1 MKRYS
6 NICNVAGMFC
16 LIKLQIANLR
26 FFFPIAE
33 SGSVNNLLQT
43 KHTENW
49 YSAHMTV
56 IPFLCHVNSQCDTSW
71 CSVVEWQHQSGGNV
85 SSNASKCW
93 QSWQIKGSFSVL
105 QSLFG
110 PSMEKQHPHWAQY
123 GWIKAWDLQSSKVG
137 KLGMAQDT
145 SRETRA
151 TRYQL
156 DVSIYDMLK
165 MILIYL

>member
-1 MKRYS
+1 
-6 NICNVAGMFC
+6 
-16 LIKLQIANLR
+16 
-26 FFFPIAE
+26 
-33 SGSVNNLLQT
+33 
-43 KHTENW
+43 
-49 YSAHMTV
+49 MTV

-85 SSNASKCW
+85 LSNASKCW

-137 KLGMAQDT
+137 KLGMHTGTGYEPGDQGHPLPAWCIDIWYAQNDT
-145 SRETRA
+145 HIPIVKGMFTMMLYSYHLSNGSVSMTQTSPVVACVSRYCY
-151 TRYQL
+151 RYKNV
-156 DVSIYDMLK
+156 VSIS
-165 MILIYL
+165 ISI